1 MRMNRLL
8 LAAFAVLSALSVL
21 SLGGCAGTVRGKAP
35 VAVYDF
41 GQPVRVGAG
50 NAEAEKGGLAGRLAL
65 DVRAAPWLDGTGID
79 YRLAYGDPLRRS
91 QYADSRW
98 AAQPALLLAQQLRR
112 QIGFAAVDSV
122 AAGTGQPD
130 RRQTPPDR
138 WPGAQHRA
146 SRADPGCRRRRAG
159 ARPDRPGT
167 RPTTRRLARQAR
179 TRRRTENLPPGALTE
194 RAEAVS
200 HHHSCHIR
208 FSRVPFAM
216 KEASYPLDIRL
227 PGP

>member
-41 GQPVRVGAG
+41 GQPVRADAG
-50 NAEAEKGGLAGRLAL
+50 NVEAEKSGLAGRLAL

-122 AAGTGQPD
+122 AADCVLRVELQEFSQVFATPLASQGVLQGQVSLIDGKRRLIAGQALNIERPAPIPDAAGGVQALVQTGQELGRQLAAWLD
-130 RRQTPPDR
+130 RLEREGGLKT
-138 WPGAQHRA
+138 
-146 SRADPGCRRRRAG
+146 CRPVR
-159 ARPDRPGT
+159 
-167 RPTTRRLARQAR
+167 
-179 TRRRTENLPPGALTE
+179 
-194 RAEAVS
+194 
-200 HHHSCHIR
+200 
-208 FSRVPFAM
+208 
-216 KEASYPLDIRL
+216 
-227 PGP
+227 

>member
-122 AAGTGQPD
+122 AADCVLRVELQEFSQVFATPLASQGVLQGQVSLID
-130 RRQTPPDR
+130 
-138 WPGAQHRA
+138 GK
-146 SRADPGCRRRRAG
+146 
-159 ARPDRPGT
+159 
-167 RPTTRRLARQAR
+167 RRLIAGQALNIER
-179 TRRRTENLPPGALTE
+179 PAPTPDAAGGVQALVAAGE
-194 RAEAVS
+194 ELGKQLAAW
-200 HHHSCHIR
+200 
-208 FSRVPFAM
+208 
-216 KEASYPLDIRL
+216 LDRL
-227 PGP
+227 DRDGGLKTCRPVR

>member
-122 AAGTGQPD
+122 AADCVLRVELQEFSQVFATPLASQGVLQGQVSLIDGKRRLIAGQALNIERPAPTPDAGGGVQALVQTGQELGRQLVAWLD
-130 RRQTPPDR
+130 RLEREGGLKT
-138 WPGAQHRA
+138 
-146 SRADPGCRRRRAG
+146 CRPVR
-159 ARPDRPGT
+159 
-167 RPTTRRLARQAR
+167 
-179 TRRRTENLPPGALTE
+179 
-194 RAEAVS
+194 
-200 HHHSCHIR
+200 
-208 FSRVPFAM
+208 
-216 KEASYPLDIRL
+216 
-227 PGP
+227 